1 MAIDDIKSQL
11 KVQLESAGG
20 EVEEDV
26 APPGAAR
33 RPTPFQRAYRG
44 RIAGFMREFATLVT
58 AGFPVVRALDV
69 IGHNISKPH
78 LADTVRQIRDRIDAG
93 GSVHR
98 AIAEHPWYFDTVVVN
113 IVRVAEESS
122 ELGEGLEYV
131 AQMLEE
137 ENEIRSKTGNALA
150 YPLVLLSLA
159 FGVVFLMLFFVVPRF
174 AIVIEQAGGELTGVA
189 GMLGDLSR
197 FITSPIGILLMIIL
211 ISGPIL
217 GIAAFRRA
225 RREQFDT
232 MMGAV
237 PFLGRMM
244 MLGELTRV
252 ATMLRLM
259 TMSGVPI
266 RNAIL
271 LAQGAVTNMYVRNA
285 LAAMAESAES
295 GKSLAEPL
303 QRFGALP
310 YTFAEMIAVG
320 EEAGRLSEMLGHL
333 ADVMR
338 NKLAEAV
345 ERAPVVL
352 QPLLLIIIGAMVVA
366 IFVSYF
372 FPYFELLTA
381 MSQVQ

>member
-11 KVQLESAGG
+11 KEQLEGAG
-20 EVEEDV
+20 EIEEDDIPV
-26 APPGAAR
+26 SNAS

-44 RIAGFMREFATLVT
+44 RIAGFIREFATLVT

-69 IGHNISKPH
+69 IGHNVRKPH
-78 LADTVRQIRDRIDAG
+78 LADTIRQVRDRIDAG
-93 GSVHR
+93 SSVHR
-98 AIAEHPWYFDTVVVN
+98 ALAEHPWYFDTVVVN

-122 ELGEGLEYV
+122 RLGEGLEYV
-131 AQMLEE
+131 AEMLEE
-137 ENEIRSKTGNALA
+137 ENEIRSRTGNALA
-150 YPLVLLSLA
+150 YPFVLLSLA
-159 FGVVFLMLFFVVPRF
+159 FVVVFVMLFFVVPRF
-174 AIVIEQAGGELTGVA
+174 ANVIEQAGGELTGMA
-189 GMLGDLSR
+189 G
-197 FITSPIGILLMIIL
+197 FIGGLANFVSSPIGMILMILLIV
-211 ISGPIL
+211 GPIV
-217 GIAAFRRA
+217 GIVGFRRA

-232 MMGAV
+232 LMGAV

-266 RNAIL
+266 RNAII
-271 LAQGAVTNMYVRNA
+271 LAQGAVTNTYVRSA
-285 LAAMAESAES
+285 LGAMAESAES

-303 QRFGALP
+303 QNYGALP
-310 YTFAEMIAVG
+310 YVFPEMIAVG
-320 EEAGRLSEMLGHL
+320 EEAGRLSDMLGHL
-333 ADVMR
+333 ATVMR
-338 NKLAEAV
+338 NKLSDAV

-352 QPLLLIIIGAMVVA
+352 QPLLLILIGGMVVA

-381 MSQVQ
+381 LSQAQ